1 MKKATAAATKPAKSV
16 RPSAK
21 KPRAVPMLDLSR
33 QYEAI
38 KKDVTKAMNRVCASQ
53 HYILGE
59 DVTHFENE
67 AAKFLGVKYAIG
79 CASGTDAIWLALIAA
94 GIQPSDEVITTPFS
108 FFATASTIVRA
119 GAKPIFVDVDPE
131 TLNIDPK
138 CVEDRIRRFASSEIK
153 GIMPVHL
160 YGQCAQMDELN
171 RIASDHKLKIVEDA
185 AQAFGATWRGKP
197 AGGLGTA
204 GAFSFYP
211 TKNLSCYGDGG
222 LITTNDEKVAAHSRS
237 LRAHGSTKRYYH
249 DEIGWNSRL
258 DSLQAA
264 ILNVKLKHIED
275 WNKARNK
282 RADAYDILLK
292 SSGLLAS
299 PGGAKIA
306 PVRILKRTPQA
317 GHIFHQYVVRVERR
331 DELKAFLD
339 KQNIGNMIYYPLPL
353 HLQKCFAYLGYAPG
367 DLPESEKAAKDV
379 IALPI
384 FPELTS
390 SEQSAVV
397 GAMEEFYS

>member
-1 MKKATAAATKPAKSV
+1 MKKATAAAAKTARST
-16 RPSAK
+16 AK

-33 QYEAI
+33 QYEGLR
-38 KKDVTKAMNRVCASQ
+38 KEMTKEIGRVCASQ

-59 DVTHFENE
+59 DVTAFENE
-67 AAKFLGVKYAIG
+67 AAKFLGVKFAVG
-79 CASGTDAIWLALIAA
+79 CASGTDAIWLSLLAS

-119 GAKPIFVDVDPE
+119 GAKPIFVDVDPD
-131 TLNIDPK
+131 TLNIDSK
-138 CVEDRIRRFASSEIK
+138 CVEDRIRRFASSKIK
-153 GIMPVHL
+153 AVMPVHL

-171 RIASDHKLKIVEDA
+171 RIASDYKLKIVEDA
-185 AQAFGATWRGKP
+185 AQAFGATWRGKR
-197 AGGLGTA
+197 AGGLGKA

-222 LITTNDEKVAAHSRS
+222 LITTNDEKVAAHSRA

-264 ILNVKLKHIED
+264 ILRVKLQYIEE
-275 WNKARNK
+275 WNKQRNK

-292 SSGLLAS
+292 SSGML
-299 PGGAKIA
+299 GAPAAGKSA

-353 HLQKCFAYLGYAPG
+353 HLQRCFAYLGYGAG

-390 SEQSAVV
+390 AEQSAVV
-397 GAMEEFYS
+397 GAMGEFYS